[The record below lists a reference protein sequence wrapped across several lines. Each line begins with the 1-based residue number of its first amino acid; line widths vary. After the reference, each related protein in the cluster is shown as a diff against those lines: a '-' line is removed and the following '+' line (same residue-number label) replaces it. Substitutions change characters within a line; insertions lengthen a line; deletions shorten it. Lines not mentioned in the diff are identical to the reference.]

1 MPQLYGNF
9 GPSIVLGFVVLR
21 YLVLFLMGVVLT
33 TTATAQDAALKRLDS
48 GVEADAWEAV
58 GRLNI
63 GGTGFCTGA
72 LIAPRLVLTAA
83 HCLFDRDSKERI
95 NPADVQFLAGWRNGR
110 AGAYRNI
117 RRAVV
122 HPEYMYDGEVSSGRV
137 RNDLALLELERPI
150 RNTTI
155 TPLAT
160 GARPRPGD
168 SVGVV
173 SYARDRSEA
182 PTLQEVCTVITQ
194 QEGVLVTSCSVD
206 FGSSGAPIF
215 TVLNGK
221 VHIVSVVSA
230 KAEVDGAQV
239 SLGTALDAPLA
250 QLQADLLAG
259 KGVYDASGPGRK
271 RVLVGKDARDTGAKF
286 VKP

>member
-1 MPQLYGNF
+1 MF
-9 GPSIVLGFVVLR
+9 VLGFVVLR
-21 YLVLFLMGVVLT
+21 ILALSLVTVVMT
-33 TTATAQDAALKRLDS
+33 STATAQDAALKRLDS

-95 NPADVQFLAGWRNGR
+95 NPAEVQFLAGWRNGR
-110 AGAYRNI
+110 AGAYRNV

-122 HPEYMYDGEVSSGRV
+122 HPDYMYDGEVSSVRV

-182 PTLQEVCTVITQ
+182 PTLQEVCKVITQ

-215 TVLNGK
+215 TVLDGK
-221 VHIVSVVSA
+221 AHIVSVVSA

-259 KGVYDASGPGRK
+259 KGVYDESGPGRK

>member
-1 MPQLYGNF
+1 MLRF
-9 GPSIVLGFVVLR
+9 LALFSMAVVI
-21 YLVLFLMGVVLT
+21 T
-33 TTATAQDAALKRLDS
+33 TTALAQDAAMKRLDS

-122 HPEYMYDGEVSSGRV
+122 HPDYFYDGEVSSGRV

-150 RNTTI
+150 RNTKI
-155 TPLAT
+155 KPLAT

-215 TVLNGK
+215 TVLNGEA
-221 VHIVSVVSA
+221 HIVSVVSA